1 MVYDIW
7 AMIFILLALWKP
19 SRCLLLRAIYYV
31 SPLVPSLF
39 KNSILGKIGPRKV
52 RMSVVN
58 TINPLLCIS
67 CVLIYCQ
74 YSEFFLILVNSTFSS
89 YFIGSLRTGTWYLT
103 LTLVHTST
111 FLSRALDDTGPNNC
125 HVGGTCMLIFLDTVS
140 LYFSLLAEWYS
151 HVLATQLGD
160 GEVILGC
167 GFGSLDPKP
176 IVLPISSPASHCVSL
191 TLVGAQKAW
200 EKWLLEW

>member
-7 AMIFILLALWKP
+7 AMIFHSVSTMKAKQVSTSQSHLLCK
-19 SRCLLLRAIYYV
+19 
-31 SPLVPSLF
+31 SPRSLPF

-67 CVLIYCQ
+67 CVLRYCQ
-74 YSEFFLILVNSTFSS
+74 YSESFLILVNSTFSF
-89 YFIGSLRTGTWYLT
+89 YFSGSLCTGTSYLT
-103 LTLVHTST
+103 LTLVHTSA
-111 FLSRALDDTGPNNC
+111 FLSRALDDTGPSNC
-125 HVGGTCMLIFLDTVS
+125 HVGGTCMLIFWDTVS
-140 LYFSLLAEWYS
+140 LYFSLLS
-151 HVLATQLGD
+151 G
-160 GEVILGC
+160 ILMYWPHNSEMERSSWDVDSG
-167 GFGSLDPKP
+167 LNPKP

-200 EKWLLEW
+200 EKKWLLEW